1 MRPRRLPL
9 ASGER
14 IFVLL
19 LALAVLSVPLSAAA
33 QPPGRIPRIGILR
46 NAPSKLWE
54 AFEQRLLELG
64 YTPNRNI
71 ALEYRWAEAKPERYR
86 ELAADLVG
94 RKVDVIVAVNVNG
107 TRAAKQATT
116 TIPIVMVS
124 VSDPVAVGLVSS
136 LARPGGNLTGVT
148 NFHLELAGKRLE
160 LLREVV
166 PKASR
171 VAVLWHVS
179 GPIGDLGFKETQG
192 AARTL
197 GVVVQSEQVREP
209 TDLERAFEAI
219 GKGHAAALI
228 VLPSPLVY
236 IHRVRIA
243 ELAAKTRVAAMY
255 GFRENVEAGGLMSYA
270 ANLQD
275 IWRRGADYVDKILKG
290 AKPADLPVEQPTK
303 FEFVINLKTAQAL
316 GLTMPPTLLF
326 QADEVIQ

>member
-1 MRPRRLPL
+1 MACRLPL

-19 LALAVLSVPLSAAA
+19 LALAILFAPLSAAA
-33 QPPGRIPRIGILR
+33 QPPGKIPRIGILG

-124 VSDPVAVGLVSS
+124 ADDAVGVGLVSS
-136 LARPGGNLTGVT
+136 LARPGGNVTGVT
-148 NFHLELAGKRLE
+148 NFQLELVGKRLE
-160 LLREVV
+160 LLKEVV

-179 GPIGDLGFKETQG
+179 GPIGDLGFKATQS

-197 GVVVQSEQVREP
+197 GVVIQSQQVREP
-209 TDLERAFEAI
+209 ANLERAFEGI
-219 GKGHAAALI
+219 GKGHAAGLI
-228 VLPSPLVY
+228 VLPSPFVY

-243 ELAAKTRVAAMY
+243 ELAAKTRVPAMY
-255 GFRENVEAGGLMSYA
+255 GYRESVEAGGLMSYA
-270 ANLQD
+270 VNLQD
-275 IWRRGADYVDKILKG
+275 VWRRAADYVDKILKG
-290 AKPADLPVEQPTK
+290 ARPADLPVEQPTK
-303 FEFVINLKTAQAL
+303 FELVVNMKTAKAL
-316 GLTMPPTLLF
+316 GLTIPQSVLIQAEQVF
-326 QADEVIQ
+326 Q